1 MDTPPSLPPLSATD
15 RPVACCH
22 DSCCTTEPALA
33 AAAFASGRSEL
44 IRRSF
49 WLEYATV
56 AWMVVEAVVAIWSG
70 LRAASVCLLAFGIDN
85 LIELASAGVLI
96 WRLTVELRRGKV
108 FAESAERAASRIAG
122 GLLFALAAYVVAA
135 AAWKLWT
142 QTGET
147 FSWPGLVV
155 TMLAMPVMYVLARR
169 KIAIAEALGSRAMR
183 ADAMESVTCGW
194 LSLVVVVGL
203 VVEGLT
209 GAWWVDAVTSI
220 GIVWF
225 LVKEGREAWSGEDRC
240 CD

>member
-1 MDTPPSLPPLSATD
+1 MDDVSSPSVLNSLSGG
-15 RPVACCH
+15 CQ
-22 DSCCTTEPALA
+22 DSCCAAQPVLA
-33 AAAFASGRSEL
+33 AVAVGSGRGEL
-44 IRRSF
+44 VRRAF
-49 WLEYATV
+49 WLEYATI
-56 AWMVVEAVVAIWSG
+56 AWMVVEAIVAIWSG
-70 LRAASVCLLAFGIDN
+70 VQAASVCLLAFGIDS

-96 WRLTVELRRGKV
+96 WRLTAELRRGQV

-122 GLLFALAAYVVAA
+122 GLLFVLAAYVVAA

-147 FSWPGLVV
+147 FAWPGLFV

-169 KIAIAEALGSRAMR
+169 KIAVAEALCSRAMR

-194 LSLVVVVGL
+194 LSLVVAVGL
-203 VVEGLT
+203 VAEGLT
-209 GAWWVDAVTSI
+209 GAWWVDAVTSL

-225 LVKEGREAWSGEDRC
+225 LVKEGREAWSGEDCC